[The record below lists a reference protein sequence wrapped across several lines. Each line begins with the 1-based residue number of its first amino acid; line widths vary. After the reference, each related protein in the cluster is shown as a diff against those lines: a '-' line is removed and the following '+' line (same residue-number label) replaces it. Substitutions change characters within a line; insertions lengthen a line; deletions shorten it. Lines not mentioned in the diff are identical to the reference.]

1 VESVLVRGERVDS
14 KSDQEVKNIEDDSTI
29 ITEES
34 SPEIDGE
41 ISDEELQ
48 ELVLEA
54 QREALYKASIEKPN
68 FKPRH
73 PFPKWIFWLM
83 SIMMLISTFSVV
95 FEIYSIPAIDFLR
108 TSMKLS
114 QQEDIATYKEAVV
127 VVVTEDG
134 KGTGFSIS
142 SDGTILTNH
151 HVIEGNT
158 AITVVFPDEGRF
170 TANVV
175 NTYPAVDLAVLDID
189 AENLPF
195 LELADQTTFTDHE
208 PIYFIGNPLS
218 FKGIANEGRIIDY
231 TRLTDWDVPVVM
243 MEAPVY
249 RGNSGSPVINRRG
262 EVIGVVFATIKD
274 EVHGKVGLF
283 VPIDEYYNA
292 VE

>member
-1 VESVLVRGERVDS
+1 MDSKNDYEDKKIEVESS
-14 KSDQEVKNIEDDSTI
+14 QEV
-29 ITEES
+29 
-34 SPEIDGE
+34 DGE

-48 ELVLEA
+48 VLVLEA
-54 QREALYKASIEKPN
+54 QREALYKASLEQPN
-68 FKPRH
+68 SKPRH
-73 PFPKWIFWLM
+73 SFPKWIFWLM
-83 SIMMLISTFSVV
+83 SIMMLVSTFSVV

-114 QQEDIATYKEAVV
+114 QQEDIAAYKDAVV

-170 TANVV
+170 TATVV
-175 NTYPAVDLAVLDID
+175 NTYPSVDLAVLDVD

-195 LELADQTTFTDHE
+195 LELADQTIFTSHE

-218 FKGIANEGRIIDY
+218 FKGIANEGTIIDY
-231 TRLTDWDVPVVM
+231 TQLTDWDVPVIM

-249 RGNSGSPVINRRG
+249 RGNSGSPVINRSG
-262 EVIGVVFATIKD
+262 EVIGVVFATMKD

-283 VPIDEYYNA
+283 VPIDEYYHA
-292 VE
+292 IE

>member
-1 VESVLVRGERVDS
+1 M
-14 KSDQEVKNIEDDSTI
+14 EDDTEI
-29 ITEES
+29 IDDES
-34 SPEIDGE
+34 SPEVDGD

-54 QREALYKASIEKPN
+54 QREALYKASLEKTN
-68 FKPRH
+68 SKPRH
-73 PFPKWIFWLM
+73 SFPKWIFWLM
-83 SIMMLISTFSVV
+83 SIMMLVSTFSVV

-134 KGTGFSIS
+134 KGTGFNIS

-151 HVIEGNT
+151 HVIEGNSVV
-158 AITVVFPDEGRF
+158 TVVFPDEGRF

-175 NTYPAVDLAVLDID
+175 NTYPSVDLAILDID

-195 LELADQTTFTDHE
+195 LELADQTTFIDHE

-218 FKGIANEGRIIDY
+218 FKGIANEGTIIDY
-231 TRLTDWDVPVVM
+231 TQLTDWDVPVIM

-249 RGNSGSPVINRRG
+249 RGNSGSPVINRSG
-262 EVIGVVFATIKD
+262 EVIGVVFATMKD
-274 EVHGKVGLF
+274 EAHGKVGLF

>member
-54 QREALYKASIEKPN
+54 QREALNKASLEKLN
-68 FKPRH
+68 SKPRH

-83 SIMMLISTFSVV
+83 SIMMLVSTFSVI

-158 AITVVFPDEGRF
+158 AITVVFPDEGRY
-170 TANVV
+170 TAHVV
-175 NTYPAVDLAVLDID
+175 NTNPSVDLAILDID
-189 AENLPF
+189 AKNLPF
-195 LELADQTTFTDHE
+195 LDLADQTTFTDHE

-231 TRLTDWDVPVVM
+231 TQLTDWDVPVVM

-249 RGNSGSPVINRRG
+249 RGNSGSPVINRSG
-262 EVIGVVFATIKD
+262 EVIGVVCATMKD
-274 EVHGKVGLF
+274 EAHGKVGLF
-283 VPIDEYYNA
+283 VPIDEYYNM

>member
-1 VESVLVRGERVDS
+1 VQSVLVGGERVDS

-54 QREALYKASIEKPN
+54 QREALYKASLEKPN

-83 SIMMLISTFSVV
+83 SIMMLVSTFSVV

-175 NTYPAVDLAVLDID
+175 NTYPAVDLAVLEID
-189 AENLPF
+189 AENMPF

-218 FKGIANEGRIIDY
+218 FKGIANEGTIIDY